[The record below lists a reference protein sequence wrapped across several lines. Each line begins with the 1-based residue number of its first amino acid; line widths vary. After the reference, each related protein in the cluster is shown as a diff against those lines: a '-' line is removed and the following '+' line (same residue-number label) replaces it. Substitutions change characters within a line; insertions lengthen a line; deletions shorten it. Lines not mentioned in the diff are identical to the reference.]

1 MVTFASQSQPLVA
14 IPERTHRELP
24 KLRNFAILAN
34 LFRRKD
40 PRSLELRLRDV
51 DAKGCLDLELVYR
64 WRQEESSRS
73 VKQKI
78 ARKIQQNESAFCF
91 EDWVREF
98 LEAD

>member
-14 IPERTHRELP
+14 IPERTHNELP

-51 DAKGCLDLELVYR
+51 DAKGCLELFYR

-78 ARKIQQNESAFCF
+78 ARKIQQNESAFRF
-91 EDWVREF
+91 EDWVREL
-98 LEAD
+98 LEDV